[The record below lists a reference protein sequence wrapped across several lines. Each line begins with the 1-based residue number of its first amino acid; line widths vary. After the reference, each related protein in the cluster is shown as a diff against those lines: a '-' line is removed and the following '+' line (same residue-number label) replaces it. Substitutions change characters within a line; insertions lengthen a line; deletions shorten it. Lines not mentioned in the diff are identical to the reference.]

1 MVLCAGREQAEGM
14 DQTPDEPV
22 AADTAATP
30 PAPEGSTAPGDGPR
44 RTRDEVLD
52 FGRLRRTTVDAKAGG
67 VAGGLARHFDIDPV
81 IVRVLFVVSAFFGVG
96 IFAYAALWLLLPA
109 DNSDS
114 APIGLEDSTRSIV
127 VMIIGALTLVGLV
140 GVFGGGPDFGGLVF
154 FGAIAIGVVIF
165 LNSREKKQTSTL
177 SAGYGSPTD
186 PAMAYAGPEA
196 RAALAA
202 DGGTP
207 MAPTPGQIP
216 PGGYAPPPPGYRPPP
231 PRVPNP
237 RKRGP
242 LLFGFTSALLLLVL
256 GLLGVA
262 DVGGLDVPESAY
274 PALAVAIIG
283 VMLIVGAWY
292 GRAGGLIALGLVA
305 CIGLAASTAAENFE
319 GEKLADPIN
328 ADLVMENYK
337 LAMGQLTVDLSNV
350 ADQDALAGREINIK
364 GGAGH
369 IVVILPSEVDSRVN
383 AVVEGPGNIS
393 IGGEDFGG
401 VENSQTWFHD
411 TPGTGTVT
419 INATLGVGE
428 IEVRTS

>member
-1 MVLCAGREQAEGM
+1 MN
-14 DQTPDEPV
+14 QTPDEPV
-22 AADTAATP
+22 ADEAAATP
-30 PAPEGSTAPGDGPR
+30 PAPEAPTEPTAGPR
-44 RTRDEVLD
+44 RTRDDVLD
-52 FGRLRRTTVDAKAGG
+52 FGRLRRSSVDSKAGG

-96 IFAYAALWLLLPA
+96 IFAYAALWLLVPA

-127 VMIIGALTLVGLV
+127 VMIIGALTLIGLV
-140 GVFGGGPDFGGLVF
+140 GMFGGPDFGGLIF
-154 FGAIAIGVVIF
+154 FGAIAIGAVIF
-165 LNSREKKQTSTL
+165 LNGRDKKRTTTPSV
-177 SAGYGSPTD
+177 GYGSPTD
-186 PAMAYAGPEA
+186 PAIAYSAAYAGPDA

-207 MAPTPGQIP
+207 LPPAPGQFPPGQIP
-216 PGGYAPPPPGYRPPP
+216 PGGYAAPPPGYRPPP
-231 PRVPNP
+231 PRAPNP

-262 DVGGLDVPESAY
+262 DVAGTNVPDSAY
-274 PALAVAIIG
+274 AALAVAIIG

-305 CIGLAASTAAENFE
+305 CMGLAASTASENFE
-319 GEKLADPIN
+319 GKKSAAPIS

-337 LAMGQLTVDLSNV
+337 LAMGELVLDLSDV
-350 ADQDALAGREINIK
+350 ADQDALAGREINVK

-369 IVVILPSEVDSRVN
+369 IVVVLPDEVDARVN
-383 AVVEGPGNIS
+383 AVVEGPGNIR

-401 VENSQTWFHD
+401 VDNTQTWFHD